1 MLKNS
6 NSIGQIIHWTNH
18 PPDKSSKWV
27 GNAVS
32 LLGLWHSLLAIPAC
46 VPNTSWARNP
56 LMLGRPLYPQGIF
69 LQGYKH
75 SSGMNPDVLGT
86 RWKRA
91 ARKGTKGRK
100 FLHVG
105 NAALPCLPCLPMSFL
120 RLLPLLLAA
129 GSAPEQNVAVW
140 CHLRVRALPTC
151 LSLGKAAL
159 EGMFW
164 TVKTSP

>member
-120 RLLPLLLAA
+120 RLLPLSLAA

-164 TVKTSP
+164 IVKTSP